1 MELKF
6 RTILKYKII
15 QAIKQITWTILSLK
29 IIKPIKHKIKVEMI
43 PKIAVKQHKILRAH
57 NKTDQAIKQ

>member
-15 QAIKQITWTILSLK
+15 QT
-29 IIKPIKHKIKVEMI
+29 IKHKIKAEMI
-43 PKIAVKQHKILRAH
+43 PKIAVKRHKILRAH